1 MKMIGLTG
9 GVACGKTTVAL
20 QFAEHGFPVID
31 TDLIVRELLE
41 HNGGVRQWLQKEF
54 GTTDRAEI
62 RKIVFEDAEKRR
74 SLEKLLHP
82 KVEGIV
88 QARVLELRAQSP
100 VPRIAVVVVPL
111 LFEANWQ
118 KFFGITVAVLS
129 GPDKQVERLI
139 ARDGISAD
147 LARRMI
153 SAQMPNEEKARKA
166 AFTVQNDGTLEALRM
181 DVEKLLAGILERA
194 Q

>member
-20 QFAEHGFPVID
+20 QFAERGFPVID
-31 TDLIVRELLE
+31 TDLLVRELLE

-54 GTTDRAEI
+54 GTTDRAAL

-74 SLEKLLHP
+74 ALEKLLHP
-82 KVEGIV
+82 KVEGLV

-129 GPDKQVERLI
+129 GPDKQVERLV

-147 LARRMI
+147 LSRRMI
-153 SAQMPNEEKARKA
+153 SAQMPNEEKALKA
-166 AFTVQNDGTLEALRM
+166 TFTVQNDGTLEALRS
-181 DVEKLLAGILERA
+181 DVEKLIAGILERA
-194 Q
+194 